1 MSARASLSSAF
12 DEEPNFNKGRY
23 SLPSSPRASTS
34 TVDRNAVDLSSRGLY
49 INHQLTSGRRSS
61 NNGESS
67 HTYSKDETSAFT
79 NFINSRI
86 ENDQLLTRHYPID
99 ADTEEIFT
107 KLGDGL
113 VLTRLINS
121 SFPSTIDETKVN
133 KQVNMNVYQ
142 KLENLSIA
150 LAGAKKIGCQL
161 VNIGG
166 KLPIYSSCILI
177 RFSIF
182 NCIYTLLQEKTSL
195 LEGKLTHII
204 KYTVVSLIPLLFV
217 LVYSVPPLSLAFYG
231 KSLSYSSCHT
241 SLSLPHT
248 SCRCS
253 VH

>member
-12 DEEPNFNKGRY
+12 DEEPGFNKGRY

-86 ENDQLLTRHYPID
+86 EKDQLLTRHYPID

-113 VLTRLINS
+113 VLIRLINS
-121 SFPSTIDETKVN
+121 SFPHTIDETKVN

-166 KLPIYSSCILI
+166 KL
-177 RFSIF
+177 
-182 NCIYTLLQEKTSL
+182 
-195 LEGKLTHII
+195 
-204 KYTVVSLIPLLFV
+204 V
-217 LVYSVPPLSLAFYG
+217 
-231 KSLSYSSCHT
+231 
-241 SLSLPHT
+241 
-248 SCRCS
+248 
-253 VH
+253 